1 VKVYV
6 GGFKLVEES
15 APYGYSKAEDYEFSV
30 NADGT
35 VSDAHY
41 DNLPTSKAID
51 LEDDTLIVST
61 VSMIDDSLTEVKIG
75 IEKVDADDGTKLT
88 GATLKLWWTDGPEPV
103 EIGTWTSNADRWDVS
118 LFPGNYALQETAAP
132 DGYAYADT
140 VEFTVDEF
148 GGILVKVEADDS
160 TAEETTGTSETD
172 ASNGNTFTRTK
183 AVVVNSKTA
192 TETTQSDVS
201 VLQMEDK
208 KIAIPV
214 GKVDVDTKELI
225 AGAHLQ
231 VVDEEGTV
239 VDEWTTTEELH
250 TVTGL
255 KAGAEYQIIETE
267 RPDGYATFVE
277 TPVKMVVN
285 IKGGFDVVS
294 KFNAWQMGD
303 GSLLVLNKKTSV
315 KISKSDI
322 ASGEEVEGATIQLLD
337 KDGKLVD
344 EWVSGKEPHEVVGL
358 NTEETYTL
366 RETVAPFGYGLTTD
380 TVFELDKTGEID
392 PSKTTTTTK
401 DGVLLVEDTL
411 IAIPVGK
418 VDVDTDKL
426 IAGAHL
432 QVVAVED
439 GTVVDEWTTT
449 EELHT
454 VTGLKAGAE
463 YEIIETKRPDGYAN
477 YVETP
482 VKVIVN
488 LRGGFDVVSKFNAWQ
503 MADGRLLVL
512 NKKTSVTISKTDI
525 TGSKELEGA
534 QIQILDQDG
543 NVVEEWI
550 SSEETHT
557 VTGLNVEE
565 VYTLR
570 ETVAPAGYKVTSDTV
585 FALNQLGNIDLKAT
599 TATVA
604 KDGSLVIEDDLTTV
618 KISKTDIANGE
629 EVEGATIQLL
639 DKDGKVVEEWVSGK
653 EPHEI
658 VGLTTEETYTL
669 RETVAPSGYDI
680 TTDTVFVL
688 DKEGKIDPSK
698 TTTTTKDGILLVEDS
713 KTELESESE
722 NQEEGP
728 APEETTVEETTIE
741 ETTVE
746 ETTTQAPTTQA
757 ETTTQAPTTQAE
769 TTQENSQTVIL
780 GIEDYSAPL
789 GIALM
794 AFGGVVLLAV
804 LAQLLR
810 NRHQTR

>member
-1 VKVYV
+1 
-6 GGFKLVEES
+6 
-15 APYGYSKAEDYEFSV
+15 
-30 NADGT
+30 
-35 VSDAHY
+35 
-41 DNLPTSKAID
+41 
-51 LEDDTLIVST
+51 
-61 VSMIDDSLTEVKIG
+61 
-75 IEKVDADDGTKLT
+75 
-88 GATLKLWWTDGPEPV
+88 
-103 EIGTWTSNADRWDVS
+103 
-118 LFPGNYALQETAAP
+118 
-132 DGYAYADT
+132 
-140 VEFTVDEF
+140 
-148 GGILVKVEADDS
+148 
-160 TAEETTGTSETD
+160 
-172 ASNGNTFTRTK
+172 
-183 AVVVNSKTA
+183 
-192 TETTQSDVS
+192 
-201 VLQMEDK
+201 
-208 KIAIPV
+208 
-214 GKVDVDTKELI
+214 
-225 AGAHLQ
+225 
-231 VVDEEGTV
+231 
-239 VDEWTTTEELH
+239 
-250 TVTGL
+250 L